1 MFLLPM
7 LLLPLVLGLAV
18 YRLYQ
23 IPRKLWSG
31 ALRLPGR
38 HRPFLG
44 AATVGAYLVLLCCT
58 VALSTALI
66 RALLLAENR
75 LSAYLSLLLYIAAY
89 PLVYFGAAWVF
100 YYGLQCD
107 QR

>member
-1 MFLLPM
+1 M
-7 LLLPLVLGLAV
+7 LF
-18 YRLYQ
+18 YT
-23 IPRKLWSG
+23 I
-31 ALRLPGR
+31 
-38 HRPFLG
+38 
-44 AATVGAYLVLLCCT
+44 
-58 VALSTALI
+58 ALSTALI
-66 RALLLAENR
+66 QALLLAENR